1 MGFGAEVIFL
11 LLLGL
16 LVLGPKKLHAM
27 LGELARAR
35 AQIENAT
42 RGFRSQLSAEL
53 DGSPKKSNTDRSHDQ
68 LGI

>member
-1 MGFGAEVIFL
+1 
-11 LLLGL
+11 
-16 LVLGPKKLHAM
+16 M
-27 LGELARAR
+27 LGHVARAK

-53 DGSPKKSNTDRSHDQ
+53 DALPTKTDRSHDQ